1 MRFDPEEGHL
11 RFLHEGC
18 PAVLV
23 VDRGEPSQQD
33 LVEEQSDVPHF
44 CLGVEVGPPQDL
56 RSHQPANFLLL
67 DGGQPRVGYLV
78 DAVPD
83 ENVFGL

>member
-23 VDRGEPSQQD
+23 VGRGEPSQQD

-44 CLGVEVGPPQDL
+44 CLNKESSAL
-56 RSHQPANFLLL
+56 ESK
-67 DGGQPRVGYLV
+67 
-78 DAVPD
+78 
-83 ENVFGL
+83 